1 MSKQVLFIANSLD
14 NAFKFQSV
22 LSTLDVGVSA
32 GSTQQVRRLLAPGSD
47 VDLVIFE
54 AREKTFVHLQE
65 VISLSESRGSAL
77 LVITD
82 EACVGELLLPAGFPC
97 DFIMHDAQQSECLVR
112 IRRLLGENDKNGQA
126 KTITIEDMT
135 MNLATYQVTVA
146 GQPVD
151 FTYLE
156 YALLAF
162 LVQHPD
168 RTFSRDVLLQNVWGF
183 DSYCGSRTVDVH
195 VRRIRAKLGPGL
207 AEHIGTV
214 RGVGYHWSSLP

>member
-1 MSKQVLFIANSLD
+1 M
-14 NAFKFQSV
+14 
-22 LSTLDVGVSA
+22 
-32 GSTQQVRRLLAPGSD
+32 
-47 VDLVIFE
+47 
-54 AREKTFVHLQE
+54 
-65 VISLSESRGSAL
+65 

-82 EACVGELLLPAGFPC
+82 EACVDELLLPAGFPC
-97 DFIMHDAQQSECLVR
+97 DFIMHDAGQDECLAR
-112 IRRLLGENDKNGQA
+112 IRRLLGENDEDEQA
-126 KTITIEDMT
+126 KTITIDDMT

-146 GQPVD
+146 GEPVD

-168 RTFSRDVLLQNVWGF
+168 HTFSRDVLLQNVWGF
-183 DSYCGSRTVDVH
+183 DCYCGSRTVDVH

-214 RGVGYHWSSLP
+214 RGVGYHWSS

>member
-32 GSTQQVRRLLAPGSD
+32 GSTQQVRRLLAPGAD

-82 EACVGELLLPAGFPC
+82 EACVDELLLMISYRHPAIHEVIPYELIDGESISRPC
-97 DFIMHDAQQSECLVR
+97 
-112 IRRLLGENDKNGQA
+112 K
-126 KTITIEDMT
+126 
-135 MNLATYQVTVA
+135 
-146 GQPVD
+146 
-151 FTYLE
+151 
-156 YALLAF
+156 
-162 LVQHPD
+162 
-168 RTFSRDVLLQNVWGF
+168 
-183 DSYCGSRTVDVH
+183 
-195 VRRIRAKLGPGL
+195 
-207 AEHIGTV
+207 
-214 RGVGYHWSSLP
+214 

>member
-1 MSKQVLFIANSLD
+1 MGGQVLFIANSLD
-14 NAFKFQSV
+14 NAFKFQTV
-22 LSTLDVGVSA
+22 LSTLDVGISA
-32 GSTQQVRRLLAPGSD
+32 GSTLQLRRLLAPGSD

-54 AREKTFVHLQE
+54 AREKAFGQLPE
-65 VISLSESRGSAL
+65 VISLSENRGCAL
-77 LVITD
+77 LVIVD
-82 EACVGELLLPAGFPC
+82 EAGVDELLLPVGFPC
-97 DFIMHDAQQSECLVR
+97 DFIMHDAGQDECLAR
-112 IRRLLGENDKNGQA
+112 IRRLLGENDEDEQA
-126 KTITIEDMT
+126 KTITIDDMT

-146 GQPVD
+146 GEPVD

-168 RTFSRDVLLQNVWGF
+168 HTFSRDVLLQNVWGF
-183 DSYCGSRTVDVH
+183 DCYCGSRTVDVH

-214 RGVGYHWSSLP
+214 RGVGYHWSS

>member
-82 EACVGELLLPAGFPC
+82 ASCVDELLLPVGFPC
-97 DFIMHDAQQSECLVR
+97 DFIMHDAGQDECLAR
-112 IRRLLGENDKNGQA
+112 IRRLLGENDEDEHA
-126 KTITIEDMT
+126 KTITVDDMT
-135 MNLATYQVTVA
+135 INLATYQVTVA
-146 GQPVD
+146 GEPVD

-156 YALLAF
+156 YALLAY
-162 LVQHPD
+162 LIKHPE
-168 RTFSRDVLLQNVWGF
+168 RTFTREALLQSVWGYN
-183 DSYCGSRTVDVH
+183 YCGGTRTVDVH
-195 VRRIRAKLGPGL
+195 VRRIRAKLGPSL
-207 AEHIGTV
+207 AQHLETV
-214 RGVGYHWSSLP
+214 RGVGYLWNSR

>member
-22 LSTLDVGVSA
+22 LSTLDVGISA
-32 GSTQQVRRLLAPGSD
+32 GSTLQLRRLLAPGSD
-47 VDLVIFE
+47 VGLVIFE
-54 AREKTFVHLQE
+54 AREKAFGQLPE
-65 VISLSESRGSAL
+65 VISLSENRGCAL
-77 LVITD
+77 LVIVD
-82 EACVGELLLPAGFPC
+82 EAGVDELLLPVGFPC
-97 DFIMHDAQQSECLVR
+97 DFIMHDAGQDECLAR
-112 IRRLLGENDKNGQA
+112 IRRLLGENDEDEQA
-126 KTITIEDMT
+126 KTITIDDMT

-146 GQPVD
+146 GEPVD

-168 RTFSRDVLLQNVWGF
+168 HTFSRDVLLQNVWGF
-183 DSYCGSRTVDVH
+183 DCYCGSRTVDVH

-214 RGVGYHWSSLP
+214 RGVGYHWSSLT